1 MILFNKKEK
10 QAIAVITII
19 AGLLALACLL
29 LGFIATEFDDEAF
42 TNPAKILNMPS
53 VNVNYLRWFMILD
66 MFGYYLL
73 LLPVIFF
80 LHRQLVQTT
89 AWASML
95 TSMGYGYVLVG
106 AIGASV
112 LAVVW
117 PDLIIQHRL
126 ADPAVKEILK
136 ADFLLITDVVV
147 KGFWNYLEVLLGGVW
162 WIGVGHFAIRNRGLK
177 VTTLVLG
184 IACLIDGV
192 GELFEVS
199 LLAELGLNVYLLL
212 GIVWPVW
219 MGLTIMKNKI
229 Q

>member
-1 MILFNKKEK
+1 MILFNEKEK

-42 TNPAKILNMPS
+42 ANPAKILNMPS

-80 LHRQLVQTT
+80 LHRELAQIT

-117 PDLIIQHRL
+117 PDLITQYRL
-126 ADPAVKEILK
+126 ADAVMKEILK
-136 ADFLLITDVVV
+136 ADFLLITNVVV

-162 WIGVGHFAIRNRGLK
+162 WIGVGHFAIRNRALK

-184 IACLIDGV
+184 IACLIDGI
-192 GELFEVS
+192 GELFQIS
-199 LLAELGLNVYLLL
+199 LLAEIGLNVYLLL

-229 Q
+229 